1 MEAPRKPDA
10 SVGTYRVCTVKV
22 VLLLGDLCVRQKWC
36 VTVRKKG
43 VVEVSVPIKMGS
55 TYLV

>member
-1 MEAPRKPDA
+1 MEAPGKPDA
-10 SVGTYRVCTVKV
+10 SVERYRVCTVEV
-22 VLLLGDLCVRQKWC
+22 VLLLRSFCVRQKWC

-43 VVEVSVPIKMGS
+43 VVEVSVPIKVCS